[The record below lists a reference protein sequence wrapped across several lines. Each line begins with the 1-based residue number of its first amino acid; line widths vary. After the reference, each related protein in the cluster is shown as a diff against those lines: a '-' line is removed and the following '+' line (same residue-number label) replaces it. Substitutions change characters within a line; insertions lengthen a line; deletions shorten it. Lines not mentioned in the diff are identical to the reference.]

1 MLTQNHQKKNTLE
14 NLWGSYVKNSQ
25 QWTKWVFWDYKG
37 KMDQTLS
44 SVLKTASPN
53 VGIEPT
59 NQRLRVSCS
68 IDWASQATPVNHYQH
83 FPSAL
88 RSTWIQVMREREGL
102 CRHPCAHQFFWVC
115 RLVCGDFTL
124 YPYNCASA
132 PGSRYTPGLTTTS
145 FMSPV
150 VLASVHNRL

>member
-1 MLTQNHQKKNTLE
+1 MQKQNHQKKNTLE

-44 SVLKTASPN
+44 SVLKTASLN

-59 NQRLRVSCS
+59 TRRLRVSCS

-115 RLVCGDFTL
+115 RLYIIPLQLCKCPRKQIYTRIN
-124 YPYNCASA
+124 YNILHVSSC
-132 PGSRYTPGLTTTS
+132 PCQCPQQIVIKG
-145 FMSPV
+145 
-150 VLASVHNRL
+150 